1 VPGAD
6 GLAVAASLVLGYVLG
21 SLPLSA
27 LVGRAAGMPPDP
39 AGQDQAGVAAVGRS
53 SGRGW
58 GFLALVADLARG
70 VLPVTL
76 AAATFSWSAGVAAG
90 FGAVAGALWPALG
103 RIRVGRAPG
112 VLPSVGAGALVA
124 LAPVVAVAAG
134 AIALA
139 ALGVRRRLR
148 RAPKT
153 GP

>member
-76 AAATFSWSAGVAAG
+76 AAATFSWGAGVAAG
-90 FGAVAGALWPALG
+90 FGAVAGALWPGLG
-103 RIRVGRAPG
+103 RIRVGRATG
-112 VLPSVGAGALVA
+112 VLPSVVAGVIVA

-139 ALGVRRRLR
+139 VLGVLRSLR
-148 RAPKT
+148 RARQTEP
-153 GP
+153 